1 MKRRPLYTLVALA
14 LVLAAIGLA
23 VLLWTSRTNYFSKT
37 TLLSSVAFPD
47 ASHGWMVGGKQ
58 DGQGHFDGGVVF
70 ATTDGGATWRQ
81 QASTSAI
88 DPTSVAFANSRDG
101 WVIGTPQADTDAILL
116 ATTNGGAT
124 WKKQNT
130 GTTDNFH
137 SVAFANAKD
146 GWAVGDRASSPL
158 RTAVPRGRS
167 STRPPATR
175 VNSVACANAT
185 HAWAVG
191 QGFIVATTNGGA
203 TWKVQYSG
211 WLKSYSLINDIEAIA
226 CANASDAW
234 AVGTGARGGGLI
246 LATTDGGATWKVQYA
261 SKAGKPLS
269 EVSGG
274 QRQRWVGRGR

>member
-146 GWAVGDRASSPL
+146 GWAVGDESIIA
-158 RTAVPRGRS
+158 TTNGGATWKKQY
-167 STRPPATR
+167 STTG
-175 VNSVACANAT
+175 NESFNCVACANAT

-203 TWKVQYSG
+203 TWKVH
-211 WLKSYSLINDIEAIA
+211 
-226 CANASDAW
+226 
-234 AVGTGARGGGLI
+234 TRGGLSRI
-246 LATTDGGATWKVQYA
+246 RLSTT
-261 SKAGKPLS
+261 L
-269 EVSGG
+269 
-274 QRQRWVGRGR
+274 R